1 MNFGI
6 RKGWKNMIFGN
17 NKLDMNLIEETVK
30 KNKVPIL
37 VQYDPFKELIKMESN
52 DSISKQ
58 VKELNALIKEKN
70 TIEKQL
76 LDLQSKK
83 PKLMAKIIYMSNEV
97 NENKNIKAEQEL
109 DRLKQEMEDIN
120 NNIDMIFEK
129 LEDIPMLIKEKNLNL
144 LRETVKHS
152 YERINK
158 GELNLSDVNEKIAEL
173 RKELDELRIK
183 KEKEEERVNSTYQ
196 FIHAI
201 LGHKDMEKLDSKFLK

>member
-1 MNFGI
+1 
-6 RKGWKNMIFGN
+6 MIFGN
-17 NKLDMNLIEETVK
+17 DKLDMNLIEEIVK

-37 VQYDPFKELIKMESN
+37 VQYEPFKELIKRGSN
-52 DSISKQ
+52 DLISKQ
-58 VKELNALIKEKN
+58 IKELNELIKEKS

-83 PKLMAKIIYMSNEV
+83 PKLMAKIIYISNEL
-97 NENKNIKAEQEL
+97 NENKNIKAEKEL
-109 DRLKQEMEDIN
+109 DKLKQEMEDIN

-129 LEDIPMLIKEKNLNL
+129 LEGMPKIIKEKNLVL

-158 GELNLSDVNEKIAEL
+158 GESSLSDVNDKITKL
-173 RKELDELRIK
+173 RKELNELRVQ
-183 KEKEEERVNSTYQ
+183 KEKEEEKVNSTYH

-201 LGHKDMEKLDSKFLK
+201 LGHKDMEKLDNKFLR

>member
-1 MNFGI
+1 
-6 RKGWKNMIFGN
+6 MIFGN

-30 KNKVPIL
+30 KNKVPVL
-37 VQYDPFKELIKMESN
+37 VQYEPFKELIKMESN

-58 VKELNALIKEKN
+58 VKELNELIKEKN
-70 TIEKQL
+70 MIEKQL
-76 LDLQSKK
+76 LDLQAKK

-97 NENKNIKAEQEL
+97 NENKNINAEQEL

-129 LEDIPMLIKEKNLNL
+129 LEDMPMLIKEKNLNL

-158 GELNLSDVNEKIAEL
+158 GESNLSDVNDKITKL
-173 RKELDELRIK
+173 RKELDELRIN

-201 LGHKDMEKLDSKFLK
+201 LGHKDMEKLDSNFLK

>member
-1 MNFGI
+1 
-6 RKGWKNMIFGN
+6 MIFGN
-17 NKLDMNLIEETVK
+17 NKLDMNLIEEIVK

-37 VQYDPFKELIKMESN
+37 VQYEPFKELIKRGLN
-52 DSISKQ
+52 DSIYKQ
-58 VKELNALIKEKN
+58 IKELNEFIKEKN

-83 PKLMAKIIYMSNEV
+83 PKLMAKIIYISNEL

-109 DRLKQEMEDIN
+109 DKLKQEMEDIN

-129 LEDIPMLIKEKNLNL
+129 LEDMPMLIKEKNLNL
-144 LRETVKHS
+144 LRETVKYS

-158 GELNLSDVNEKIAEL
+158 GESSLSDVNDKITQI
-173 RKELDELRIK
+173 RKELDELREQ
-183 KEKEEERVNSTYQ
+183 KEQDEEKVNSTYN

-201 LGHKDMEKLDSKFLK
+201 LGHKDMEKLDNEFLK

>member
-1 MNFGI
+1 
-6 RKGWKNMIFGN
+6 MIFGN
-17 NKLDMNLIEETVK
+17 DKLDMNLIEEIVK

-37 VQYDPFKELIKMESN
+37 VQYEPFKELIKRGSN
-52 DSISKQ
+52 DLISKQ
-58 VKELNALIKEKN
+58 IKELNELIKEKS

-83 PKLMAKIIYMSNEV
+83 PKLMAKIIYISNEL
-97 NENKNIKAEQEL
+97 NENKNIKAEKEL
-109 DRLKQEMEDIN
+109 DKLKQEMEDIN

-129 LEDIPMLIKEKNLNL
+129 LEGMPKIIKEKNLVL

-158 GELNLSDVNEKIAEL
+158 GESSLSDVNDKITKL
-173 RKELDELRIK
+173 RKELDELRVQ
-183 KEKEEERVNSTYQ
+183 KEKEEEKVNSTYH

-201 LGHKDMEKLDSKFLK
+201 LGHKDMEKLDNKFLR